1 MGKKNYS
8 QQRKWAILPARIA
21 RIDPAQEKKFVEGT
35 YKVRYFWT
43 MSTTK
48 SLKAAEDGLY
58 KEEVKRLLGFIVLQT
73 QLAFFL
79 GSRNKKVILDSYY
92 GEIFLPYNKS
102 VIDQA
107 KRI

>member
-1 MGKKNYS
+1 
-8 QQRKWAILPARIA
+8 
-21 RIDPAQEKKFVEGT
+21 
-35 YKVRYFWT
+35 

-58 KEEVKRLLGFIVLQT
+58 KEVKRLPGFIVLQT

-79 GSRNKKVILDSYY
+79 GSRNKQVILDYY
-92 GEIFLPYNKS
+92 YSEIFLPYNES